1 MDSDKYNINIWL
13 FSLQNYISF
22 SCLFRSGTPGV
33 GKSKL
38 CEELIRNGLDMEW
51 IEVGQVAKQ
60 CNCYSGYDEEF
71 ECHVLNED
79 KVCIDRVVLLIVL
92 LICKY
97 LILSEKL

>member
-1 MDSDKYNINIWL
+1 MCVYKRICRIRL
-13 FSLQNYISF
+13 FDP
-22 SCLFRSGTPGV
+22 GTPGV

-60 CNCYSGYDEEF
+60 CNCFSGYDEHL

-79 KVCIDRVVLLIVL
+79 KVRTVRRLIDLFINDCRRRFSVIGRVRI
-92 LICKY
+92 
-97 LILSEKL
+97 

>member
-1 MDSDKYNINIWL
+1 M
-13 FSLQNYISF
+13 
-22 SCLFRSGTPGV
+22 

-60 CNCYSGYDEEF
+60 CNCYSGYDEEL
-71 ECHVLNED
+71 ECHILNED
-79 KVCIDRVVLLIVL
+79 KVSINREFIVF

-97 LILSEKL
+97 LIVLKNVGVGRVRIKNGRRR